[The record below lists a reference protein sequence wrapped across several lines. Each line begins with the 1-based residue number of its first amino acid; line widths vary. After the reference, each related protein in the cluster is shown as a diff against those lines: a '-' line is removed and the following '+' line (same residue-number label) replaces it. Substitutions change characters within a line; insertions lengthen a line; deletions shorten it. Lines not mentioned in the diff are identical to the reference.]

1 MGANDHEEEIPA
13 ALFEFFEAMPRQGPG
28 SPQIT
33 AALYDRIAPQLPT
46 KPKAADMGCG
56 TGAAGLVL
64 LEKGA
69 KVIGVDVH
77 LPFLESFQATAQ
89 EKGLAENLE
98 TFATGMTETGLPD
111 ASLDLIWSEG
121 AVYIVGFDVALAEFK
136 RLLKPGGI
144 AVISECTW
152 LQEAPPKEP
161 TDFWAKNYPEMR
173 TQADNI
179 AAIEAAGWQ
188 CLHTETLPAQTW
200 EENFYGPMEELSKT
214 INHATAPDL
223 AAIAEEQTAEAGL
236 FRRYN
241 EFYGYVFYV
250 IRKVL

>member
-1 MGANDHEEEIPA
+1 MAPNDHEETIPA

-28 SPQIT
+28 SARTT
-33 AALYDRIAPQLPT
+33 AALYDRIMALLPA

-56 TGAAGLVL
+56 NGAAGLVL

-77 LPFLESFQATAQ
+77 PPFLESFQATARK
-89 EKGLAENLE
+89 KGFAENLE
-98 TFATGMTETGLPD
+98 TLTVGMTETGLPD

-121 AVYIVGFDVALAEFK
+121 AVYIVGFDTALAEFR

-152 LQEAPPKEP
+152 LKEGAPKDPA
-161 TDFWAKNYPEMR
+161 DFWAENYPGMR
-173 TQADNI
+173 SEAENRE
-179 AAIEAAGWQ
+179 AIEASGWE
-188 CLHTETLPAQTW
+188 CLHTETLPSNIW
-200 EENFYGPMEELSKT
+200 EENFYGPMEKMNKT
-214 INHATAPDL
+214 IDRAATPDL
-223 AAIAEEQTAEAGL
+223 AAVADEQTAEINL

-241 EFYGYVFYV
+241 DFYGYVFYV
-250 IRKVL
+250 VRKIV